1 MFAQVRVEMH
11 ALQVD
16 ASREPVDARPVRFP
30 DALEGNAHGEAL
42 FLRLVGA
49 EEAVELLE
57 SAGAL
62 SLGLNDFL
70 AAAAN
75 QYETYIYLLQQRA
88 KG

>member
-1 MFAQVRVEMH
+1 MMVKLNEKVTEMF
-11 ALQVD
+11 
-16 ASREPVDARPVRFP
+16 
-30 DALEGNAHGEAL
+30 
-42 FLRLVGA
+42 
-49 EEAVELLE
+49 ELLE